1 MPTSI
6 LAFRHHAEEL
16 RLYAAVLAATESF
29 RLQRDEVKD
38 YYSLTL
44 HEEDAFIWFNLQ
56 IILNC
61 INPVMK
67 ALLYIQGTF
76 FIHDM
81 LIHCTVL

>member
-1 MPTSI
+1 MIMRPVLLLFLLCYIFSLLHSVDGKMPTSI

-44 HEEDAFIWFNLQ
+44 HEEDAFI
-56 IILNC
+56 
-61 INPVMK
+61 
-67 ALLYIQGTF
+67 
-76 FIHDM
+76 
-81 LIHCTVL
+81 